1 MPSEIPGYYTGQITF
16 LVFNCHFQ
24 SFFNRASGAIY
35 YLSILI
41 ISRHFTYQQSR
52 QFYSQCRRLHVPL
65 KSQSAIRIYK
75 SFLTSGVRA
84 VVAD

>member
-16 LVFNCHFQ
+16 LVFNCHFH
-24 SFFNRASGAIY
+24 SFFNRAIVVLY

-52 QFYSQCRRLHVPL
+52 QFYSV
-65 KSQSAIRIYK
+65 SQIACPPKVTISDEFIK
-75 SFLTSGVRA
+75 VS
-84 VVAD
+84 